1 MLEAILFGVPGG
13 LLLAALA
20 YPYGLLA
27 TILAYVFGGA
37 LFALLPGLLRSRIK
51 DRSVSRIKLRARI
64 KGWSAWL

>member
-20 YPYGLLA
+20 YPYGLMA

-37 LFALLPGLLRSRIK
+37 LFALLPGLLRSRVSG
-51 DRSVSRIKLRARI
+51 RSVSRIKLRARI
-64 KGWSAWL
+64 KGWSTWL

>member
-1 MLEAILFGVPGG
+1 MLAAVLLGVPGG
-13 LLLAALA
+13 LLSALIA
-20 YPYGLLA
+20 YPYGLTA
-27 TILAYVFGGA
+27 TLLAYICGGA

>member
-1 MLEAILFGVPGG
+1 MLEAILFAVPGG

-27 TILAYVFGGA
+27 TMLAYVCGGA

-51 DRSVSRIKLRARI
+51 DRSVSRIKFRPRI
-64 KGWSAWL
+64 KGWSTWL